1 VKNLHQN
8 KMSENLRVKSS
19 NFIDETTRVSFKFNA
34 KTYHG
39 YKGDTLASA
48 LLANGVHLVGRSF
61 KYHRP
66 RGIMTAGSEEP
77 NAIVQIGNDSSKTEP
92 NVRATEV
99 EIHEGLEATSQN
111 CWPNVN
117 FDIGGINN
125 FLSPL
130 LPAGFYY
137 KTFMWPASFWEKYE
151 YIIRHSAGLGKSPT
165 EPDTDIYDH
174 KYVHCD
180 VLVVG
185 AGVSG
190 IMAAK
195 TAAQNGFKTLLL
207 DEQTELGGTTIY
219 QNSDNI
225 KVDSKISSEWL
236 NSEIDQLKKLDNL
249 EIKTRTSVASYHGYN
264 YLLARENLTDHLS
277 SIEKHNKIRQRLL
290 KIRAKKVIVA
300 TGSLER
306 PLIFDNND
314 RPGIMLSSAV
324 KKYADY
330 YGVICGKK
338 NVFFTNNDTAYESA
352 ISLFK
357 KGIKVKGII
366 DIRNKS
372 ESQFVKEA
380 ENLGIKI
387 YWSHTVVDTSGY
399 RRLKEISIMQLSKDN
414 QSVIGSKININCD
427 CLAIAGGWTPAVHL
441 FTQSGGKL
449 KFREKDQVFIPNKYP
464 SKQIS
469 IGSCN
474 GDFELDDIIKNS
486 SKSLK
491 DFLEINKTDYD
502 NLSVLASKET
512 NKKNI
517 WLLPSDKI
525 IGKTKPFVDYQN
537 DATAKDIKLALREGF
552 RSIEHVKRYTTT
564 GMGTDQ
570 GKLGN
575 MHALGIIADTTGV
588 KMGEVGTTTFR
599 PPYTPLTFGTIVG
612 RNVGEYFD
620 VFRRTPMND
629 WHIQNKAEFE
639 NVGQWK
645 RAWYYPQK
653 NETMDEA
660 VQRESLAARKSAGI
674 LDASTLGKID
684 IQGSDASE
692 FLNRVYTNAWS
703 KLGIGKCRYGL
714 MLNEDGMVYD
724 DGVTTRLNENH
735 YIMTTT
741 TGGAANVMG
750 KLEDF
755 LQTEW
760 PELDVYLTSVTD
772 HYGTASIC
780 GPNSKKIL
788 SKLIPNLDLSDENF
802 PHMSFKEAQIGRI
815 KCRIMRISFTGEHSY
830 EINVQANYG
839 KSLWEQCMDA
849 GKEFNITP
857 YGTETMHLLRA
868 EKGFIIVGQDTDGT
882 MTPIDL
888 QMDWVV
894 SKKKYDFIGKRSL
907 YRSDTI
913 REDRKQLVGLI
924 TDNPKEVLEE
934 GAQIVSELNQK
945 PIQMLGHITSSYYSP
960 NLDKSIA
967 LAVVRGGKT
976 MMGKKLFIPM
986 QGRVINVTVV
996 DPVFLDKENKKLNA

>member
-1 VKNLHQN
+1 
-8 KMSENLRVKSS
+8 MSQNLRVKSS
-19 NFIDETTRVSFKFNA
+19 NFIDETTRVSFTFNG
-34 KTYHG
+34 KNYYG
-39 YKGDTLASA
+39 FKGDTLASA
-48 LLANGVHLVGRSF
+48 LLANDVHLVGRSF

-66 RGIMTAGSEEP
+66 RGIMTSGSEEP
-77 NAIVQIGNDSSKTEP
+77 NAIVQVGSDKALTEP
-92 NVRATEV
+92 NVRATEI
-99 EIHEGLEATSQN
+99 EIYDGLEATSQN
-111 CWPNVN
+111 CWPSVN

-137 KTFMWPASFWEKYE
+137 KTFMWPASFWGKYE

-165 EPDTDIYDH
+165 KSDTDVYDH

-190 IMAAK
+190 IIAAK
-195 TAAQNGFKTLLL
+195 TAAQNNLKTLLL
-207 DEQTELGGTTIY
+207 DEKSEIGGSTIY
-219 QNSDNI
+219 QNSEFFKIDN
-225 KVDSKISSEWL
+225 KVSSEWL
-236 NSEIDQLKKLDNL
+236 ANEINELKKLDNL
-249 EIKTRTSVASYHGYN
+249 EIKTRTSVAAYHGYN

-277 SIEKHNKIRQRLL
+277 KDEKQNNVRQRLL

-306 PLIFDNND
+306 PLIFNNND

-330 YGVICGKK
+330 YGVACGKK
-338 NVFFTNNDTAYESA
+338 NIFFTNNDSAYESA
-352 ISLFK
+352 ISLFN
-357 KGIKVKGII
+357 KGINVEAII
-366 DIRNKS
+366 DIRENS
-372 ESQFVKEA
+372 ESSIVKEA
-380 ENLGIKI
+380 KNLGIKI
-387 YWSHTVVDTSGY
+387 YWSYTVVDTHGY
-399 RRLKEISIMQLSKDN
+399 KRLKQISIMGLSKDG
-414 QSVIGSKININCD
+414 QSFSSPKKDILECD

-449 KFREKDQVFIPNKYP
+449 KFRDEDHVFIPNKYP

-469 IGSCN
+469 IGSSN
-474 GDFELDDIIKNS
+474 GDFELDKIIKNS
-486 SKSLK
+486 SNDVKNFLNIDST
-491 DFLEINKTDYD
+491 DFD
-502 NLSVLASKET
+502 NLSVINSKET
-512 NKKNI
+512 SKKNI
-517 WLLPSDKI
+517 WLLPSNKT

-537 DATAKDIKLALREGF
+537 DVTAKDIKLALREGF

-620 VFRRTPMND
+620 TFRRTPMND
-629 WHIQNKAEFE
+629 WHIDNKAEFE

-645 RAWYYPQK
+645 RAWYYPQN
-653 NETMDEA
+653 NETMHEA
-660 VQRESLAARKSAGI
+660 VQRESLATRESAGI

-692 FLNRVYTNAWS
+692 FLNKVYTNAWS
-703 KLGIGKCRYGL
+703 KLGINKCRYGL

-724 DGVTTRLNENH
+724 DGVTTRLGENH

-750 KLEDF
+750 KLEDY

-772 HYGTASIC
+772 HYATATVG

-788 SKLIPNLDLSDENF
+788 NKLIPDLDFSDENF
-802 PHMSFKEAQIGRI
+802 PHMSFKESQIGQI
-815 KCRIMRISFTGEHSY
+815 KCRIMRISFTGELSY

-839 KSLWEQCMDA
+839 KSLWEQCMEA
-849 GKEFNITP
+849 GKEFKITP

-907 YRSDTI
+907 YRSDTMK
-913 REDRKQLVGLI
+913 EDRKQLVGLV

-934 GAQIVSELNQK
+934 GAPIVAELNQS
-945 PIQMLGHITSSYYSP
+945 PVDMLGHVTSSYYSP
-960 NLDKSIA
+960 NLNKSIA
-967 LAVVRGGKT
+967 LAVVRGGKN
-976 MMGKKLFIPM
+976 MMGKKLFVPM
-986 QGRVINVTVV
+986 ENRSINITVV
-996 DPVFLDKENKKLNA
+996 DPIFLDKENKRLNA

>member
-1 VKNLHQN
+1 
-8 KMSENLRVKSS
+8 MSKNLRVKASK
-19 NFIDETTRVSFKFNA
+19 FIDETSRVSFKFNG
-34 KTYHG
+34 KIYYG
-39 YKGDTLASA
+39 FKGDTLASA
-48 LLANGVHLVGRSF
+48 LMANDVHLVGRSF

-77 NAIVQIGNDSSKTEP
+77 NAILQVNDNTPYTEP
-92 NVRATEV
+92 NVRATEI
-99 EIHEGLEATSQN
+99 EIYEGLEATSQN

-117 FDIGGINN
+117 FDIGGISNI
-125 FLSPL
+125 LSPL

-151 YIIRHSAGLGKSPT
+151 HFIRHSAGLGKSPKVAD
-165 EPDTDIYDH
+165 PDIYDH
-174 KYVHCD
+174 KYIHCD
-180 VLVVG
+180 VLVIG
-185 AGVSG
+185 AGISG
-190 IMAAK
+190 IIAAK
-195 TAAQNGFKTLLL
+195 TAAQNNLKTLLL
-207 DEQTELGGTTIY
+207 DEKTEIGGTTIY
-219 QNSDNI
+219 QNSDNFKI
-225 KVDSKISSEWL
+225 DNKISSEWL
-236 NSEIDQLKKLDNL
+236 NNEINKLKKLDNL
-249 EIKTRTSVASYHGYN
+249 EIKTRTSVAAYHGYN

-277 SIEKHNKIRQRLL
+277 KNEKQNKIRQRLL
-290 KIRAKKVIVA
+290 KIRAQKVIVA

-338 NVFFTNNDTAYESA
+338 NVFFTNNDTAYETA
-352 ISLFK
+352 ISLFR
-357 KGIKVKGII
+357 KGIEVIAII
-366 DIRNKS
+366 DIREKS
-372 ESQFVKEA
+372 KTSIVKQA
-380 ENLGIKI
+380 EDLGIKV
-387 YWSHTVVDTSGY
+387 YWSHTVVDTYGY
-399 RRLKEISIMQLSKDN
+399 KKLKQISIMQLSDDD
-414 QSVIGSKININCD
+414 QSIIGSKINIDCD
-427 CLAIAGGWTPAVHL
+427 CLGVAGGWTPAVHL

-449 KFREKDQVFIPNKYP
+449 KFRDEDQVFIPNKYP
-464 SKQIS
+464 SKQVS

-474 GDFELDDIIKNS
+474 GDFELDEIIKNS
-486 SKSLK
+486 SDSLK
-491 DFLEINKTDYD
+491 KFLEIDKTDYE
-502 NLSVLASKET
+502 NLSVVTSKET

-517 WLLPSDKI
+517 WLLPTDKVS
-525 IGKTKPFVDYQN
+525 GKTKSFVDYQN
-537 DATAKDIKLALREGF
+537 DATANDIKLALREGF

-620 VFRRTPMND
+620 IFRRTPMND
-629 WHIQNKAEFE
+629 WHVENKAEFE

-645 RAWYYPQK
+645 RAWYYPQNK
-653 NETMDEA
+653 ETMDQA
-660 VQRESLAARKSAGI
+660 VQRESVAARASAGI

-750 KLEDF
+750 KLEDY

-772 HYGTASIC
+772 HYATASIC

-788 SKLIPNLDLSDENF
+788 NKLIPDLDTSDENF
-802 PHMSFKEAQIGRI
+802 PHMSFKEAQIGKI
-815 KCRIMRISFTGEHSY
+815 KCRVMRISFTGEQSY

-839 KSLWEQCMDA
+839 KSLWEQCINA

-882 MTPIDL
+882 MTPVDL
-888 QMDWVV
+888 QMDWIV

-907 YRSDTI
+907 YRSDTM
-913 REDRKQLVGLI
+913 REDRKQLVGLV

-934 GAQIVSELNQK
+934 GAPIVSELNQN
-945 PIQMLGHITSSYYSP
+945 PIQMLGHVTSSYFSP
-960 NLDKSIA
+960 NLKKSIA
-967 LAVVRGGKT
+967 LAVVKGGKT

-986 QGRVINVTVV
+986 EGRIINITVI
-996 DPVFLDKENKKLNA
+996 DPVFLDKENKRLNA

>member
-1 VKNLHQN
+1 
-8 KMSENLRVKSS
+8 
-19 NFIDETTRVSFKFNA
+19 
-34 KTYHG
+34 
-39 YKGDTLASA
+39 
-48 LLANGVHLVGRSF
+48 
-61 KYHRP
+61 
-66 RGIMTAGSEEP
+66 MTSGSEEP
-77 NAIVQIGNDSSKTEP
+77 NAIVQVGNDNAITEP

-99 EIHEGLEATSQN
+99 EIFEGLEATSQN
-111 CWPNVN
+111 CWPSVN

-151 YIIRHSAGLGKSPT
+151 YVIRHSAGLGKSPT

-174 KYVHCD
+174 KHIHCD
-180 VLVVG
+180 VLVIG
-185 AGVSG
+185 AGISG

-195 TAAQNGFKTLLL
+195 TSAQNGFKTLLL
-207 DEQTELGGTTIY
+207 DEKTELGGTTIY
-219 QNSDNI
+219 QKSDNF
-225 KVDSKISSEWL
+225 KVNNKISADWL
-236 NSEIDQLKKLDNL
+236 SNEINELKKLDNL

-264 YLLARENLTDHLS
+264 YLLARENLTDHLNKN
-277 SIEKHNKIRQRLL
+277 EKQNKIRQRLL
-290 KIRAKKVIVA
+290 KIRAKKVVVA

-306 PLIFDNND
+306 PLVFDNND
-314 RPGIMLSSAV
+314 RPGIMLSSAI
-324 KKYADY
+324 KKYTDY
-330 YGVICGKK
+330 YGVICGK
-338 NVFFTNNDTAYESA
+338 NTVFFTNNDTAYESA
-352 ISLFK
+352 ISLCK
-357 KGIKVKGII
+357 KGINVKAVI
-366 DIRNKS
+366 DIREKS
-372 ESQFVKEA
+372 QSSIIKEA

-387 YWSHTVVDTSGY
+387 YWSHTVVDAHGY
-399 RRLKEISIMQLSKDN
+399 KKLKKISIMELSKDG
-414 QSVIGSKININCD
+414 QSFTGSNKTILECD
-427 CLAIAGGWTPAVHL
+427 CLGMAGGWTPAVHL

-449 KFREKDQVFIPNKYP
+449 KFREEDQVFIPNKYP

-474 GDFELDDIIKNS
+474 GDFELDKIIKNS
-486 SKSLK
+486 SDSLK
-491 DFLEINKTDYD
+491 NFLEIDKTDFD
-502 NLSVLASKET
+502 DLSVITSKET
-512 NKKNI
+512 SKKNI
-517 WLLPSDKI
+517 WLLPSDKV

-620 VFRRTPMND
+620 TFRRTPMND
-629 WHIQNKAEFE
+629 WHTDNKAKFE

-653 NETMDEA
+653 KETMHEA
-660 VQRESLAARKSAGI
+660 VQRECLATRESAGI

-684 IQGSDASE
+684 IQGSDTSE

-724 DGVTTRLNENH
+724 DGVTTRLGENH

-741 TGGAANVMG
+741 TGGAANVMS
-750 KLEDF
+750 KLEDY

-760 PELDVYLTSVTD
+760 PELNVYLTSVTD
-772 HYGTASIC
+772 HFATATVG

-788 SKLIPNLDLSDENF
+788 NKLIPDLDFSDENF
-802 PHMSFKEAQIGRI
+802 PHMSFKEAMIGKI
-815 KCRIMRISFTGEHSY
+815 KCRIMRISFTGELSY

-839 KSLWEQCMDA
+839 KSIWEKCIEV

-888 QMDWVV
+888 QMDWIV

-907 YRSDTI
+907 YRSDTMK
-913 REDRKQLVGLI
+913 EERKQLVGLI

-934 GAQIVSELNQK
+934 GAQIVAELNQS
-945 PIQMLGHITSSYYSP
+945 PVEMLGHVTSSYFSP

-967 LAVVRGGKT
+967 LAVVRGGKN

-986 QGRVINVTVV
+986 EDRAINVTIV
-996 DPVFLDKENKKLNA
+996 DPVFLDKENKRLNA